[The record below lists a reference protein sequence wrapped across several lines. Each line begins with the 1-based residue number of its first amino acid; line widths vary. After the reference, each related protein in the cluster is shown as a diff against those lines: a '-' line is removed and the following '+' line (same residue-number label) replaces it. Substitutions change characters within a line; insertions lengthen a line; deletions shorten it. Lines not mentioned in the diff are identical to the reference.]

1 MLVNDECEIILQP
14 IRSICR
20 IPSTIVL
27 ILVYY
32 IKIKLVEPNFE
43 VGIFVFPIT
52 CVKTSP
58 VETTRAEH
66 PYNPKDYTSNSLWKM
81 GHAWGYERALE
92 SKICLGEDAMTHVL
106 RVTYCTGGFFKGN
119 SLF

>member
-20 IPSTIVL
+20 IPSAIVL

-52 CVKTSP
+52 CVKTSDPP

-81 GHAWGYERALE
+81 GHA
-92 SKICLGEDAMTHVL
+92 
-106 RVTYCTGGFFKGN
+106 
-119 SLF
+119 

>member
-32 IKIKLVEPNFE
+32 IKIELVEPNFE

-52 CVKTSP
+52 CVKPPRLKLLGLNTHTIQRITLQTLSGKWVMHEDTSG
-58 VETTRAEH
+58 
-66 PYNPKDYTSNSLWKM
+66 LWNQKFAWVKM
-81 GHAWGYERALE
+81 Q
-92 SKICLGEDAMTHVL
+92 
-106 RVTYCTGGFFKGN
+106 
-119 SLF
+119 